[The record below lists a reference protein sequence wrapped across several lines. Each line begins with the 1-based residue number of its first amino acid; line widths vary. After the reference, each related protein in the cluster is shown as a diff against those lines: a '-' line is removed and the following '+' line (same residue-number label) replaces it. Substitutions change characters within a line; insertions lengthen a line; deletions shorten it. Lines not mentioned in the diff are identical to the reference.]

1 MNTNKNYVFLLV
13 LLTLIFLGLASVS
26 ATETNQT
33 DTTDTI
39 QHSSA
44 DANVMNYND
53 DTTVKNTIKKENK
66 TVKTAT
72 KQVYYDIKIYNNL
85 VGNAT
90 TQIAVMDANTEK
102 AIPNSK
108 LNITLPNSTSISTT
122 TLNTGYRNVT
132 MNLPAGNNTI
142 KITYPGTS
150 TYHSY
155 SYDLTME
162 VFKRN
167 PSMQIGVNV
176 ANNAANTTINLTDV
190 INKQPIKNG
199 KIQVK
204 VSDGREFTVTTNNNG
219 IAKLSTTVNPTYN
232 ILDIKYIGS
241 NVYNPANTSVVIP
254 VGTPKRNVNY
264 SVAVNNRIAQNTSIT
279 INVTDYE
286 NGKIL
291 PNTKM
296 ALTVDGKT
304 YTSTTNNKGL
314 ATFTL
319 NLSAGNKKINFT
331 NTANSTY
338 NARNETINITVLKHV
353 SDMNL
358 TLQKNKDNTFTLT
371 SILKDLT
378 TNKPIANAPI
388 TISYQNKTTI
398 NTTTNTK
405 GNFSKNVIIKEGTQN
420 ITVKYPGNQNITNVT
435 KILTVDLP
443 KSKIPTTFN
452 VNVNNNI
459 YQDDVLNIS
468 LIDAST
474 NKTIKN
480 TDITIKLPSKTI
492 KTKTNSNGYVIVDSN
507 LPVGTSNI
515 TLSYAGDNKY
525 QNMTATVPIKI
536 VPRPTTISSTIT
548 LGSYPVLNLT
558 LKDRITNKTL
568 PNAKI
573 IVQHPQKN
581 ITYTTDKNGKLNT
594 ILDLPAGKAKLT
606 IVYPGN
612 ATHSTSS
619 STATI
624 TVAKKATTTTAKV
637 LNNTSGN
644 LTLQVKTV
652 TTFNNKSVTNGT
664 ITIKSNNQTVATKNI
679 TTNTPINIRT
689 SLINRG
695 NYTLNIEYSGDDNY
709 LSSHTQVKTTITKTK
724 IKTTTT
730 TENVRVQIGDTAT
743 LKAKVTAANN
753 KVLNTGVIRFYLNN
767 TLLKDSNNKIV
778 EIQVKNGSAQ
788 VNYKPP
794 YSWRN
799 QNIRLVAEYLG
810 TDEYIQSNSTK
821 ANLALPYRWAPLVVT
836 TNQSTTKM
844 DETIT
849 FTATIKDTI
858 TVNDGVVIFKINGL
872 TVKDKNGKDI
882 QTKVVNNKASINFTI
897 PDGWSAKAFKLTAVY
912 ANKNYKRLENKTYF
926 NLTKTKTHFNVAD
939 SNIKVVNRT
948 MTITGSLLDEHNH
961 AVTGQSVTA
970 IKING
975 KSLLRSNNKTQYFA
989 INNGTISFT
998 FKLPDYIKQSGKY
1011 TISFV
1016 TGDRLAYLGS
1026 RLDKTITIKL

>member
-13 LLTLIFLGLASVS
+13 LLTLIFIGLAGVS

-44 DANVMNYND
+44 DATVMNYND
-53 DTTVKNTIKKENK
+53 DTTAKNTIKKENK

-85 VGNAT
+85 VDNTT
-90 TQIAVMDANTEK
+90 TQIAVMDAHTDK

-108 LNITLPNSTSISTT
+108 LNITLPNSTTISTT

-132 MNLPAGNNTI
+132 MSLPAGNNTI

-150 TYHSY
+150 TYHTY
-155 SYDLTME
+155 SYNLNIE
-162 VFKRN
+162 VFKKN
-167 PSMQIGVNV
+167 PSMQIGINV
-176 ANNAANTTINLTDV
+176 SSNNVNTTVNLTDV
-190 INKQPIKNG
+190 LTKQPIKNG
-199 KIQVK
+199 KLQVK
-204 VSDGREFTVTTNNNG
+204 VSDGRVFSITTNNNG

-232 ILDIKYIGS
+232 ILDIKYMGS
-241 NVYNPANTSVVIP
+241 NIYNPANTSVVIP

-264 SVAVNNRIAQNTSIT
+264 SVTVNNRIAQNTSLT

-291 PNTKM
+291 PNTKLT
-296 ALTVDGKT
+296 LTVDGKK
-304 YTSTTNNKGL
+304 YTNTTNNKGL
-314 ATFTL
+314 ATFNL
-319 NLSAGNKKINFT
+319 NISAGNKKINFT
-331 NTANSTY
+331 NTANNTY
-338 NARNETINITVLKHV
+338 NARNETINITVLKHI

-358 TLQKNKDNTFTLT
+358 TLNKNKDNTFTLT
-371 SILKDLT
+371 SILRDLT
-378 TNKPIANAPI
+378 TNKTIANAPI

-398 NTTTNTK
+398 NTTTNSK
-405 GNFSKNVIIKEGTQN
+405 GNFSKNVIIKEGIQN

-452 VNVNNNI
+452 VTVNNNI
-459 YQDDVLNIS
+459 YQDDILNIS

-492 KTKTNSNGYVIVDSN
+492 KTKTNSKGYVIVDSN

-525 QNMTATVPIKI
+525 QNKTATVPIKI
-536 VPRPTTISSTIT
+536 VPRPTIINSTIR

-581 ITYTTDKNGKLNT
+581 ITYTTDKNGNLNT

-612 ATHSTSS
+612 TTHSRTN

-624 TVAKKATTTTAKV
+624 TVAKKATITTAKV

-644 LTLQVKTV
+644 LTVQVKTV
-652 TTFNNKSVTNGT
+652 TILNNKTVTNGT

-689 SLINRG
+689 NLINKG
-695 NYTLNIEYSGDDNY
+695 NYTLNIEYSGDNNY
-709 LSSHTQVKTTITKTK
+709 LSSKTQVKTSITKTK

-730 TENVRVQIGDTAT
+730 TEDVRVPIGDTAT
-743 LKAKVTAANN
+743 LKAKVTAADK
-753 KVLNTGVIRFYLNN
+753 KVLNTGVVRFYLNN

-788 VNYKPP
+788 VNYKAP

-810 TDEYIQSNSTK
+810 TNEYIQSNSTK

-836 TNQSTTKM
+836 TNQSITKM
-844 DETIT
+844 DESIT

-882 QTKVVNNKASINFTI
+882 QTKVVNNKASINFII

-912 ANKNYKRLENKTYF
+912 ANKNYKRMENKTYF

-939 SNIKVVNRT
+939 NNIKVSNRT

-961 AVTGQSVTA
+961 IVTGQSVTA

-975 KSLLRSNNKTQYFA
+975 KSLLKSNNKTQYFA
-989 INNGTISFT
+989 INNGTFTFT

-1011 TISFV
+1011 NISFV